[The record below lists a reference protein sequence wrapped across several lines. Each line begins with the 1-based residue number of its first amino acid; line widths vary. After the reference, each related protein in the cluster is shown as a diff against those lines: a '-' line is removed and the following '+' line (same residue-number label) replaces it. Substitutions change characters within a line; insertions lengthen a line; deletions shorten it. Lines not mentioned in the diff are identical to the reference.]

1 VPGGKVRILFTGLG
15 AYFVSLLILLLILY
29 SHERAKAGPLGRR
42 VVLVMTQ
49 MASLFALAPATIYVL
64 LTELLKRHR

>member
-1 VPGGKVRILFTGLG
+1 VRVLFTGLV
-15 AYFVSLLILLLILY
+15 AYSVSLLILLIFFY
-29 SHERAKAGPLGRR
+29 FHERAKAGPLGRR

-49 MASLFALAPATIYVL
+49 MAALFALAPATIYVL